1 MGVCISLFSN
11 IFGRPNRVLT
21 FLILITNQFLC
32 SSMYSLSQKK
42 KTKAP
47 IKVASA
53 VTLALTLSNGER
65 LIADFSPDM
74 CLWDVLQHWEKEN
87 QLVPLLSASPTEI
100 PICIY
105 GRKEISTRKV
115 LEETTLLQLGISS
128 GKAAIRY
135 SMRPD
140 IPSKQLHV
148 GGVLK
153 PVARPPSPERPIQ
166 HVQKTESD
174 ELMEVEAPLTSV
186 ENVQEPRDYQ
196 EVEDHTLEH
205 FDNKLMDTISNGK
218 PDSTEGQHTVHY
230 LNARGDLIYAMEDS
244 SAPSKAVQ
252 EEESED
258 FFDLSVD
265 ELRKMMQDLQ
275 RQCGNLQNAPLLT
288 SEQRKV
294 QKELRRKDL
303 LERYPTTILRIQFA
317 DAVILQVPLP
327 SDMLL
332 HDVKKEIVHHLQGA
346 SNVEDFFLYT
356 SPPKSVLNLETS
368 LFELGLTPSS
378 VVYIGSN
385 SRCCVLQHHL
395 RKKMS
400 SQLGAVRDATQ
411 RLLIKT
417 THSFSDAKQLEDN
430 RTKRPAPS
438 NSTNLPKWFKMKK

>member
-186 ENVQEPRDYQ
+186 ENVPEPQDHQEVEGQKSSVPVENVQEVRDYQ

-275 RQCGNLQNAPLLT
+275 RQCGNLQNA
-288 SEQRKV
+288 
-294 QKELRRKDL
+294 
-303 LERYPTTILRIQFA
+303 
-317 DAVILQVPLP
+317 PLP